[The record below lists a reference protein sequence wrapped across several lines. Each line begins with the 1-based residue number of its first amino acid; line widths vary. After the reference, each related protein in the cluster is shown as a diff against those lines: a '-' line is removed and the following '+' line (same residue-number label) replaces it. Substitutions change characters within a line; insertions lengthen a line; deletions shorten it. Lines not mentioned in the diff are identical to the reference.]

1 MNLVEPKCAPPSK
14 VPEHSSSADM
24 RPDSKLKL
32 KSECFAINRL
42 QLLEYEYHTALDDL
56 KKDQISFSILSD
68 VCLPVSLLILVIVW
82 SYQLNAMTIDTDSG
96 DNRMMLLVCGV
107 GLIVVSGTACVYIAI
122 RMSVMRPEVEVTTFL
137 QGELKPLYS
146 EKNRSQ
152 CLYYQTIPGI
162 HRTGKKQT
170 DIFIV

>member
-1 MNLVEPKCAPPSK
+1 
-14 VPEHSSSADM
+14 M

-68 VCLPVSLLILVIVW
+68 VCLPVSLLILVVIW
-82 SYQLNAMTIDTDSG
+82 GYQLNAMTIDADNG
-96 DNRMMLLVCGV
+96 DNHTMLLVYGI
-107 GLIVVSGTACVYIAI
+107 GIIVVSGTACVYIAI
-122 RMSVMRPEVEVTTFL
+122 RMSVMSRPEIEVTTFL
-137 QGELKPLYS
+137 QGEMRPLHS
-146 EKNRSQ
+146 KQKRSQ
-152 CLYYQTIPGI
+152 YFYYQTIPDI